1 MSAQV
6 TVQLLRE
13 AYESC
18 VTIPERTAYI
28 LRRLDQLRQG
38 IDERP
43 TVRRQHPAPGEFTQV
58 SEAAADAAM
67 RRLIGEDR

>member
-1 MSAQV
+1 MSAV

-28 LRRLDQLRQG
+28 LQRLDELRRG
-38 IDERP
+38 IDR
-43 TVRRQHPAPGEFTQV
+43 TSSLRRQYPAPGEFTLI
-58 SEAAADAAM
+58 SDAAADAAM

>member
-1 MSAQV
+1 MSAV

-28 LRRLDQLRQG
+28 LRRLDELKQG
-38 IDERP
+38 IDRKP
-43 TVRRQHPAPGEFTQV
+43 SLRRQYPAPGEFTHV

-67 RRLIGEDR
+67 RRLLGEDR